1 MSIEAADLKI
11 LLELMD
17 HDRGQVLRVTLLV
30 AAVYQLLMFG

>member
-17 HDRGQVLRVTLLV
+17 HDRGRVLRVTPLV